1 MNKIK
6 SKKELNIDFLGGEE
20 LTTQEELDLKK
31 FFANQKIKRQRK
43 LIAKSKKSK
52 DIVK

>member
-31 FFANQKIKRQRK
+31 FFANEKIKKQRK
-43 LIAKSKKSK
+43 LITKSKKSK
-52 DIVK
+52 DKVK